1 MVPLGVIQGVHIVE
15 VGAPGDI
22 CDGVLLVLDAGP
34 RIPGFPVIHTNEL
47 QDGELYYNRGRVL
60 LLLGRLDEANKD
72 FGEAM
77 RLNATHPH
85 FPHYKGM
92 MSSSMHSKNPKE
104 ILHKVSKRAFPQM

>member
-1 MVPLGVIQGVHIVE
+1 MLMNKVGLTAGVHIVE

-34 RIPGFPVIHTNEL
+34 RIPGFPVIHSNEL
-47 QDGELYYNRGRVL
+47 QNGELYYNRGRVL
-60 LLLGRLDEANKD
+60 LLLGKLDEANQN

-85 FPHYKGM
+85 FPHYKG
-92 MSSSMHSKNPKE
+92 
-104 ILHKVSKRAFPQM
+104 I